1 MRSGPRSSSWAVSP
15 LSLCLA
21 RLPAGASA
29 NPWVHV
35 TGSPLCP
42 WPSAFKNP
50 VYYLEERSRPP
61 PHPFWKC
68 PSLRCHKLFL
78 LPTSATA
85 GCNASMFHSACG
97 SHARPCLP
105 SDVSFLRGGVSGLFD
120 ILALSETS
128 LGFAH
133 GGRPAN
139 VCWMNLVEFFTPSAL
154 SGKGYSHWAGSAGM
168 FSDSQAGN
176 GHQEASSSISAL
188 RQTQQRPARQMQLLP
203 LGTAPEHPRSGN
215 PPDDAS

>member
-1 MRSGPRSSSWAVSP
+1 
-15 LSLCLA
+15 
-21 RLPAGASA
+21 
-29 NPWVHV
+29 
-35 TGSPLCP
+35 
-42 WPSAFKNP
+42 
-50 VYYLEERSRPP
+50 
-61 PHPFWKC
+61 
-68 PSLRCHKLFL
+68 
-78 LPTSATA
+78 
-85 GCNASMFHSACG
+85 MFHSACG

-128 LGFAH
+128 PGFAH

-139 VCWMNLVEFFTPSAL
+139 VRWMNLVEFFTPSAL

-215 PPDDAS
+215 PPDDASSSLCVGPLRLQPALWLLVCIMMGLAEIACSPQRLFKATASEIESTAGWQS

>member
-1 MRSGPRSSSWAVSP
+1 MELAPSFRNPHPHPQGRDQAPEGAFRPPLLLLGCLSPVSP
-15 LSLCLA
+15 CLA

-78 LPTSATA
+78 LPTSATP

-105 SDVSFLRGGVSGLFD
+105 SDVSFLRGGSVACL
-120 ILALSETS
+120 TS
-128 LGFAH
+128 L
-133 GGRPAN
+133 
-139 VCWMNLVEFFTPSAL
+139 PSPKL
-154 SGKGYSHWAGSAGM
+154 PR
-168 FSDSQAGN
+168 
-176 GHQEASSSISAL
+176 AL
-188 RQTQQRPARQMQLLP
+188 RTVAAQRMFV
-203 LGTAPEHPRSGN
+203 G
-215 PPDDAS
+215 